1 MVKDTIIDAIP
12 VNVVIN
18 DNPLDEVKTYKI
30 TFMHKSSK
38 KPFTVGPGSV
48 SYIVSEL
55 QNKGRYIKDRESASQ
70 ALQAILVEYE
80 DMELAEI
87 DHRIPYGG
95 YFYVDDRIVGYDTTQ
110 LASSKED
117 MLEGIETFEELYRKS
132 KDKDILVTIL
142 KWGLVSPFSYARK
155 QMVSSGDWIPRLH
168 ECGKTQTGKTTKGK
182 VVLALW
188 RLLGTKYER
197 LNIVGFMS
205 TEARFCT
212 TIGRSTYPVIM
223 NEVSALAAEKNSY
236 LVELAKHAAETT
248 NSRSKYNNDRR
259 YIQEPA
265 LSNILFT
272 SNGSPPRDAAY
283 RLRYLPISFERN
295 LETTEEEKKEFN
307 LWWNSNYH
315 KLCAF
320 GDFAAK
326 YIIENSHL
334 LKELRWYELGQR
346 IIEEFYEE
354 CDKEIPLWINALYLS
369 NVVEESNEFTYFELR
384 SFFGQAIIDGYRKD
398 PIVLRD
404 SQDELIFDTNVA
416 LEQKLDRCFNQR
428 LIQYLHLH
436 KDGSVIITHDIVRE
450 LQNKRIS
457 NLITMQ
463 SIADEIQGFK
473 LKSMRVHG
481 KVMKVIVGKYEDF
494 VEFLKSN
501 FEEEEEKK
509 T

>member
-1 MVKDTIIDAIP
+1 MIDLDSAQVSGYAKLLEAVDNNHPVIDELQQVFGQLGYFINVKKRSKTNGYHIPLDIVQQIKSNVYSVVGENPITLFIADNADKKLKKAVIAAPKRGYGSKAGTTTTKNVSDTVTKTETRHFLQYMVKDTIIDAIP

-87 DHRIPYGG
+87 DHRIPYAG
-95 YFYVDDRIVGYDTTQ
+95 YFYVDDKIMDYDTTQ
-110 LASSKED
+110 LAFSKEV

-155 QMVSSGDWIPRLH
+155 QMVSSGDWIPGLH
-168 ECGKTQTGKTTKGK
+168 LCGKTQTGKSTKGK
-182 VVLALW
+182 VVFALW

-236 LVELAKHAAETT
+236 LVELAKHAAENT
-248 NSRSKYNNDRR
+248 NSRS
-259 YIQEPA
+259 
-265 LSNILFT
+265 IL
-272 SNGSPPRDAAY
+272 R
-283 RLRYLPISFERN
+283 
-295 LETTEEEKKEFN
+295 ET
-307 LWWNSNYH
+307 
-315 KLCAF
+315 
-320 GDFAAK
+320 
-326 YIIENSHL
+326 
-334 LKELRWYELGQR
+334 
-346 IIEEFYEE
+346 
-354 CDKEIPLWINALYLS
+354 
-369 NVVEESNEFTYFELR
+369 
-384 SFFGQAIIDGYRKD
+384 
-398 PIVLRD
+398 
-404 SQDELIFDTNVA
+404 
-416 LEQKLDRCFNQR
+416 
-428 LIQYLHLH
+428 
-436 KDGSVIITHDIVRE
+436 
-450 LQNKRIS
+450 
-457 NLITMQ
+457 
-463 SIADEIQGFK
+463 
-473 LKSMRVHG
+473 
-481 KVMKVIVGKYEDF
+481 
-494 VEFLKSN
+494 
-501 FEEEEEKK
+501 
-509 T
+509 